1 MRPALKIF
9 IDRLKGD
16 AVEQI
21 EEELPSDFLE
31 IQEEDLSFAHPIH
44 LKGSAY
50 LASQHLILE
59 LTIST
64 SAQIPCIICNEKVE
78 VSIEIRDVHHTIEVA
93 SIKSAIYDYSQEVRS
108 SILLKIPTFVECQ
121 EGNCPERKTINKYL
135 KTEP

>member
-1 MRPALKIF
+1 MHSTLKIF

-21 EEELPSDFLE
+21 EEELPSHFLE
-31 IQEEDLSFAHPIH
+31 VQEADLSFAHPIQ

-50 LASQHLILE
+50 LANQHLILE

-78 VSIEIRDVHHTIEVA
+78 VPIQIQNVPHTIEIS
-93 SIKSAIYDYSQEVRS
+93 SIKSAVYDYSQEVRNA
-108 SILLKIPTFVECQ
+108 ILLKVPTFVECQ
-121 EGNCPERKTINKYL
+121 DGNCPERKIINKYL
-135 KTEP
+135 KN